1 MRLILKGFQDN
12 TTTEADR
19 FRGTEESRPHGKSEK
34 LSSEDL
40 YKRKFLEKK
49 RTEESSSRGEI
60 FDGKKVTIEDV
71 TSEEPT
77 NQDCHDFQVEFNRN
91 KIQMQCI

>member
-12 TTTEADR
+12 TTEADR
-19 FRGTEESRPHGKSEK
+19 FRETEESSPHGKSEK
-34 LSSEDL
+34 SSSKDL

-49 RTEESSSRGEI
+49 RTEESSSRGEM
-60 FDGKKVTIEDV
+60 FHGKKVTIEDV
-71 TSEEPT
+71 SSEEPR

-91 KIQMQCI
+91 KIHMQCI